1 VAEAARVRLCRQL
14 RARLG
19 QLGVS
24 FQILA
29 EAVVGDEDARI
40 DWVAV
45 DPSGRAWVV
54 LLAPEEAETPSLL
67 VRGLAQRAWLEARL
81 PDWRQLAPEL
91 PARLDARPRL
101 LLIAPGF
108 PRWVQVAARE
118 ADPGGISLARLR
130 WGAAD
135 GPGEPGLE
143 PVEPP
148 AAAARGTPQPVP
160 SRLASAFRSGLSD
173 HDFGSNGG

>member
-1 VAEAARVRLCRQL
+1 VSEAAGLARRL

-24 FQILA
+24 LQILA
-29 EAVVGDEDARI
+29 EDVMGDEDVRI

-54 LLAPEEAETPSLL
+54 LVAPEEAEAPLL
-67 VRGLAQRAWLEARL
+67 LARGLAQRAWLEARL

-91 PARLDARPRL
+91 PVRLDARPRL

-108 PRWVQVAARE
+108 PRLVQVAARE
-118 ADPGGISLARLR
+118 ADAEGISLARLR
-130 WGAAD
+130 WSAAD
-135 GPGEPGLE
+135 GPGEAGLE
-143 PVEPP
+143 PVRPPP
-148 AAAARGTPQPVP
+148 APAREETALPTAP
-160 SRLASAFRSGLSD
+160 RRASAFRSGLSD
-173 HDFGSNGG
+173 HDFRSNGG